1 MTNPICTMQDNRD
14 NMKFDDTD
22 MITRELYNI
31 ACNPM
36 IPREYRTEILKDY
49 QTERKAKAVLPGWG
63 GSSVKDYIDDLVWD
77 KGCSIERDGFHYH
90 LRSKNGADF
99 YLGKEKNFV
108 VEYAILSCKYRDQ
121 DAINNQYDGQYW

>member
-1 MTNPICTMQDNRD
+1 MATNNPICTMQDNRD

-22 MITRELYNI
+22 LITRELYAI

-49 QTERKAKAVLPGWG
+49 QTERKAKVILPGWG
-63 GSSVKDYIDDLVWD
+63 GVSVKDYIDDLVWD
-77 KGCSIERDGFHYH
+77 KGCDIERDGFHYH

-99 YLGKEKNFV
+99 YQPSIRRTLLVNLIPHLTIV
-108 VEYAILSCKYRDQ
+108 YY
-121 DAINNQYDGQYW
+121 